1 MKECKPRYTGNYEY
15 VGPKIMTIRS
25 FNRVVTLFLLLPAVV
40 AGCARADSAC
50 YPSAGVALQ
59 VLGSGGP
66 IADDGRAS
74 SAYVVWIDGK
84 ARVLIDAGG
93 GAFLRFGE
101 AGAKFEDLDFVGL
114 SHFHTD
120 HSSDFSALLKS
131 GNFSDRKR
139 PLALAGPDGDGVFPG
154 LKDFLEAT
162 LDRDTGA
169 YGYLSA
175 FLDGTA
181 GTPMLTPREVKS
193 GPPALV
199 WSSEDLA
206 IDAMQV
212 PHGIVP
218 AVAFRVRAGDVTI
231 VFASDQNG
239 GDPAFVDFARE
250 ASILVMHMVVPEDIS
265 GIGRRLHAPP
275 SVIGEV
281 AGRAAPETLVL
292 SHFMAR
298 SLRNL
303 DANVALVKRNYAGKV
318 VLAEDLACVTP

>member
-1 MKECKPRYTGNYEY
+1 
-15 VGPKIMTIRS
+15 MTIRS
-25 FNRVVTLFLLLPAVV
+25 FNRVVTLFFLLPALV

-50 YPSAGVALQ
+50 YPSTGVALQ

-84 ARVLIDAGG
+84 SRVLIDAGG

-120 HSSDFSALLKS
+120 HSTDFSALLKS
-131 GNFSDRKR
+131 GSFSDRKR
-139 PLALAGPDGDGVFPG
+139 PLPVAGPDEDGVFPG
-154 LKDFLEAT
+154 LKDFLQAT
-162 LDRDTGA
+162 LDSDAGA
-169 YGYLSA
+169 YRYLSA

-181 GTPMLTPREVKS
+181 GTPMLTPREVGT
-193 GPPALV
+193 GPPTLL
-199 WSSEDLA
+199 WSSDDLTV
-206 IDAMQV
+206 DAMQV

-239 GDPAFVDFARE
+239 GDPAFVDFASE
-250 ASILVMHMVVPEDIS
+250 ASILVMHMVVPEDIA
-265 GIGRRLHAPP
+265 GVGRRLHAPP
-275 SVIGEV
+275 SIIGEL
-281 AGRAAPETLVL
+281 AGRANPDTLVL

-298 SLRNL
+298 SLEDL
-303 DANVALVKRNYAGKV
+303 EGNVALVRRAYSGDV
-318 VLAEDLACVTP
+318 VVAEDLACVAP